1 MSVCHLHVFCTIYTI
16 VASWSVCPWLSKALG
31 KLQWTAP
38 EAALSCPRIWKF
50 SCFRISWAGF
60 QLEPTASFEKNM
72 KFCCNSGFKH
82 ITHWKLSVDTSKLWR
97 VWRFADANKVASNC
111 LLKAIP
117 SAARPNKSRSSS
129 NSKILQKS
137 SPISEANPIPWEFH
151 DNSICFILLL
161 NNPRAESSFGSCFTS
176 GCFCLHGTAS
186 WLGIKNAALPEL
198 FKAGSVLHWQN
209 LHSWLCWPR
218 GSREHQKC
226 QESCSLTVHT
236 CSYIILNSSHYL
248 FWTLSQFTDQF
259 SFAEKATF
267 PKTTCHPKGSH
278 SRSDLRMGSL
288 REARKR
294 SFLFRLSKVKWTV
307 EPPGAF
313 QSLPDL

>member
-1 MSVCHLHVFCTIYTI
+1 MSVCHLHIFYTVYTI

-50 SCFRISWAGF
+50 SCFGISWAGF

-161 NNPRAESSFGSCFTS
+161 NNPRAESSFGSCWLMFYLQLFLFTWN
-176 GCFCLHGTAS
+176 GRLGT
-186 WLGIKNAALPEL
+186 KNAALPEL

-218 GSREHQKC
+218 GAKSIKSARTIFF
-226 QESCSLTVHT
+226 SCSLTVQYMFIHHFK
-236 CSYIILNSSHYL
+236 I
-248 FWTLSQFTDQF
+248 F
-259 SFAEKATF
+259 
-267 PKTTCHPKGSH
+267 
-278 SRSDLRMGSL
+278 
-288 REARKR
+288 
-294 SFLFRLSKVKWTV
+294 
-307 EPPGAF
+307 
-313 QSLPDL
+313 